1 MPVAVETIRP
11 RLGDDVEHDAA
22 GLAILSIVAVREH
35 LELFHFFDR
44 CTKRVATGNNLIR
57 DGAAIDI
64 DLYSTVVYGSRT
76 DQVAGNGGEIILDSR
91 RYRRETGVIVGDAA
105 DAVEACGSREGRNL
119 LAVNDVRNVGLSR
132 FHQHVTCGY
141 VHSRGGS

>member
-1 MPVAVETIRP
+1 MKAIGAG
-11 RLGDDVEHDAA
+11 LGDYVQNDAA
-22 GLAILSIVAVREH
+22 RLAILGIVAICQH

-44 CTKRVATGNNLIR
+44 CSKRVATGNNLIG

-105 DAVEACGSREGRNL
+105 NAVEACGSREGRNL

-132 FHQHVTCGY
+132 FHQHVTRGY
-141 VHSRGGS
+141 IHSRGTS